1 MRVVIVDDHS
11 LLRAGLRLLLA
22 AHEGIDVVAEVSC
35 GEDCL
40 DVVAALHPDVVMM
53 DLSMPG
59 AGGLE
64 TTARLREAAPGTKIV
79 ILTRFSDY
87 AHMRE
92 ALDSGAAGYVL
103 KSSPPEQL
111 IDALRTVASG
121 RTHIDPGVQMPA
133 ETTPGVTDC
142 GTGQRVYKLSPR
154 EYDVL
159 RAAAAGESSKQI
171 ANRLGLS
178 TRTVEFHKYK
188 AMRRLQL
195 RTRADLVQLAVEL
208 GWLGEP

>member
-11 LLRAGLRLLLA
+11 LLRAGLRLLLS
-22 AHEGIDVVAEVSC
+22 AHEGIDVVGEVSS

-40 DVVAALHPDVVMM
+40 AAVAEIHPELVVM

-59 AGGLE
+59 AGGAA
-64 TTARLREAAPGTKIV
+64 TTSRLREIAPGTKVV

-92 ALDSGAAGYVL
+92 AFDSGAAGYVL

-111 IDALRTVASG
+111 IAALRKVASG
-121 RTHIDPGVQMPA
+121 HTHVDPGVQMPA
-133 ETTPGVTDC
+133 DTPAGDTPAGPRHKVL
-142 GTGQRVYKLSPR
+142 GLSPR

-195 RTRADLVQLAVEL
+195 RSRADLVQLAVEL

>member
-1 MRVVIVDDHS
+1 VRVVIVDDHS
-11 LLRAGLRLLLA
+11 LLRAGLRLLLG
-22 AHEGIDVVAEVSC
+22 AHEGIEIVAEAST

-40 DVVAALHPDVVMM
+40 AVVAEFHPDVVVM

-59 AGGLE
+59 AGGAA
-64 TTARLREAAPGTKIV
+64 TTLRLCEAAPGTKV
-79 ILTRFSDY
+79 VVLTRFSDY

-92 ALDSGAAGYVL
+92 AFSSGAAGYVL

-111 IDALRTVASG
+111 IEALRTVASG
-121 RTHIDPGVQMPA
+121 RTHVDPGVQ
-133 ETTPGVTDC
+133 TPVELPTGVEPLAPR
-142 GTGQRVYKLSPR
+142 QRVLSLSPR

-159 RAAAAGESSKQI
+159 RSAAAGESSKQI

-195 RTRADLVQLAVEL
+195 RSRADLVQIAVEL